1 MFASTRVEPRK
12 LIVSSRPLRKQ
23 GAGAF
28 LYGKGEM
35 TMGNIQAPR
44 GTYDVLPQESA
55 KWQEIERTINE
66 LCNLYQYKEIR
77 TPVFEHTELFQ
88 RGVGDTTDIV
98 QKEMYTFQDRGDRS
112 LTLRPEGT
120 ASVVRSYVEHKLFGQ
135 PDQPVKLYYTG
146 PMFRYERPQAGRMRQ
161 FVQFGVEAIGSK
173 DPAIDAEVIALAM
186 DVYKASGLKSLRL
199 VLNSLGDTESRLA
212 HKEALIEHFAPSI
225 EEFCSDCQTRLEKNP
240 LRILDCKVDREHPL
254 MATAPSLADYL
265 NEESAAYFTQVKGY
279 LDELGISYVVD
290 PNLVRGLDYYNHTAF
305 EIMSEA
311 EGFGAITTLAGG
323 GRYNGLVE
331 DLGGPESPGIGFA
344 MSIERLLLALEME
357 KVEIGQDRSLDA
369 YVIAMDAASKKKAV
383 SIVRDLRASGISADM
398 DFTDRKMKAQMKSA
412 DRKKA
417 RFVIVIGE
425 SELESGKAAVKEMAT
440 RDQQEVPFGELVENI
455 QKKKSL
461 EE

>member
-1 MFASTRVEPRK
+1 
-12 LIVSSRPLRKQ
+12 
-23 GAGAF
+23 
-28 LYGKGEM
+28 
-35 TMGNIQAPR
+35 MGNIQAPR
-44 GTYDVLPQESA
+44 GTYDVLPDQSA
-55 KWQEIERTINE
+55 KWQEVERKINE

-77 TPVFEHTELFQ
+77 TPIFESTELFQ

-186 DVYKASGLKSLRL
+186 DVYKACGLKSLRL
-199 VLNSLGDTESRLA
+199 VINSLGDTESRVA
-212 HKEALIEHFAPSI
+212 HKQALIEHFAPSI
-225 EEFCSDCQTRLEKNP
+225 GEFCSDCQTRLEKNP

-254 MATAPSLADYL
+254 MATAPSMTDYL
-265 NEESAAYFTQVKGY
+265 NEESSAYFEQVKGY
-279 LDELGISYVVD
+279 LDELDISYVVD

-305 EIMSEA
+305 EIMSDA

-357 KVEIGQDRSLDA
+357 KVEIGTGQTLDA
-369 YVIAMDAASKKKAV
+369 YVIAMDAQSKKKAV
-383 SIVRDLRASGISADM
+383 ATVRNLRASGISADM
-398 DFTDRKMKAQMKSA
+398 DFSDRKMKAQMKSA
-412 DRKKA
+412 DRKQA

-425 SELESGKAAVKEMAT
+425 TELESGKAAVKEMAT
-440 RDQQEVPFGELVENI
+440 REQQQVPFEQLADTI
-455 QKKKSL
+455 LKSKSM